1 MSDTG
6 AAGGNSVPK
15 KRKNA
20 VMSQQR
26 LGRTLIASQ
35 HDVDN
40 AGFKISLKIGCL
52 NEKKKTQHFSCEAM
66 NVNITST
73 QYL

>member
-1 MSDTG
+1 MGEHRCDTD
-6 AAGGNSVPK
+6 AAGANSVPK
-15 KRKNA
+15 KKNA

-40 AGFKISLKIGCL
+40 AGFKIFLKIGCL
-52 NEKKKTQHFSCEAM
+52 NEKKNSTFFLR
-66 NVNITST
+66 NIEC
-73 QYL
+73 